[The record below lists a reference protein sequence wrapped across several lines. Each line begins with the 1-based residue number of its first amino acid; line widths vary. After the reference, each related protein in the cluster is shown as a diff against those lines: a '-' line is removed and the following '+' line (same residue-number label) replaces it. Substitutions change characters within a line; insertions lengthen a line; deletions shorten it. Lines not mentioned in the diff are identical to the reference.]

1 MNEDKMDIAAVWT
14 VGHNTD
20 QPVAVYHR
28 VAASDGSTLRQRGG
42 PVAVGPCDARGG
54 TYDNHI
60 VFDYSV
66 KPVRA

>member
-1 MNEDKMDIAAVWT
+1 
-14 VGHNTD
+14 
-20 QPVAVYHR
+20 
-28 VAASDGSTLRQRGG
+28 
-42 PVAVGPCDARGG
+42 VAVGPCDARGG

>member
-28 VAASDGSTLRQRGG
+28 VAASDGSTLPQRSG
-42 PVAVGPCDARGG
+42 PVASYTSDVSSRTP
-54 TYDNHI
+54 DNNC
-60 VFDYSV
+60 SAQELM
-66 KPVRA
+66 R